1 MSYGVWKKRGKDWA
15 SIEIDSPWNY
25 NLYELERYEPQKL
38 ERLKK
43 DAERQD
49 LYCDMYAS
57 NPHQLRWEIG
67 QSKKDRKVVS
77 WHVGGG
83 EHETWFAYDNIE
95 ALKAALIANEVH
107 ADERQS
113 ILDRAGHQQELCIK
127 YGW

>member
-1 MSYGVWKKRGKDWA
+1 MSYGVWKKRGKGWA
-15 SIEIDSPWNY
+15 SIEIDSPWNCKV
-25 NLYELERYEPQKL
+25 YELERYEPQKL

-49 LYCDMYAS
+49 LYCDEYYS

-67 QSKKDRKVVS
+67 QSKKGRKVAS

-83 EHETWFAYDNIE
+83 EHQTWFAYDDIE

-107 ADERQS
+107 PDEHQS
-113 ILDRAGHQQELCIK
+113 IINQADRRQNCSVK